1 MEVSWNGVPI
11 VIIHFSG
18 WENFHEKVTIRYPH
32 DYENPYIAYK
42 VVLPKLCLLV
52 YNPIN

>member
-32 DYENPYIAYK
+32 DYGNPLYSLQGGAPQ
-42 VVLPKLCLLV
+42 VMFVGL
-52 YNPIN
+52 